1 MALGS
6 WHHGWVSLALQF
18 SITGGDRT
26 GVMGSTGG
34 GGQGKRLHVEPG
46 LGSSAMLLFPSDLLA
61 LGFD

>member
-1 MALGS
+1 
-6 WHHGWVSLALQF
+6 
-18 SITGGDRT
+18 
-26 GVMGSTGG
+26 MGSTGG